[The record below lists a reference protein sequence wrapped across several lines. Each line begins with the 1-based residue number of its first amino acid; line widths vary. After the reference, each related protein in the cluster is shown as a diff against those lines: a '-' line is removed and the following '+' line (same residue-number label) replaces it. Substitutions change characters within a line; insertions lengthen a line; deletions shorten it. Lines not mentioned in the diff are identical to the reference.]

1 MTPLSVYVHI
11 PFCTIKCGYCDF
23 NAYAGMDAL
32 KGDYQAALLAEIQ
45 ACAETLAAHEV
56 VSIGFGGG
64 TPGESP
70 AGHIGGVI
78 QAIRTH
84 GTLADDAEVT
94 LEANPGTSTPAYL
107 AALREA
113 GVNRISLGAQSF
125 DPAHLGF
132 LDRIHSVEAIGA
144 SVRAARAARFES
156 VNLDLIYGLPDQSLD
171 HWRGQLQQALAL
183 RPDHLSLYALTVEE
197 GTILH
202 KRVESGAVTMPDGDL
217 VADMYDLASE
227 ILGDAGFHHYEL
239 SNWALPGHESRHNLA
254 YWTDR
259 DYLGVGAGA
268 HGYLGGRRY
277 ENAAHPRDYIR
288 AALNQTSIL
297 ASSPS
302 PAGRERGPGGEGSP
316 PRHAPSAPSDAAPE
330 EAARSDPPA
339 SSPSPAGRERGP
351 GGEGSSPRHAPS
363 ALSDAAPEEAAR
375 SVPPASSPSPAGR
388 ERGPGGEGLAHFHD
402 DPLETTIA
410 DWTALRLR
418 LVDGFDP
425 AAFRERFGIDIEAV
439 LAEPLRAAV
448 QAGWLEWGASTIR
461 LTPRGR
467 LLHAELAVRLIDHL
481 ERHPLVS
488 PSRARR

>member
-197 GTILH
+197 GTLLH

-316 PRHAPSAPSDAAPE
+316 PRHAPSALSDAAPE
-330 EAARSDPPA
+330 EAARSD
-339 SSPSPAGRERGP
+339 
-351 GGEGSSPRHAPS
+351 
-363 ALSDAAPEEAAR
+363 
-375 SVPPASSPSPAGR
+375 PPASSPSPAGR